1 MGLPT
6 SPAALGEPH
15 LEGLAVCARWPAAR
29 LGHHGSMATAKAAGA
44 GAVLVKPAY
53 RRLFARSDRLPL
65 GKTFNTVVTVVLAVL
80 VARTLTSSQWPS
92 VPGRGL

>member
-1 MGLPT
+1 VRKMASGPT
-6 SPAALGEPH
+6 RASWLH
-15 LEGLAVCARWPAAR
+15 
-29 LGHHGSMATAKAAGA
+29 GHRQSGWSW
-44 GAVLVKPAY
+44 AVLVKPAY

-65 GKTFNTVVTVVLAVL
+65 GETFNTVALAVL